1 MPCAPPSRP
10 RGGGV
15 SRRLLLPSAVALVAI
30 AGILVALGGSS
41 AAASLNV
48 TGVWHSTYDCQ
59 VGCAG
64 SSFPDAITLKQASGS
79 TTVTGTDQSAAT
91 LAGTLS
97 GNTLTLTLTEGS
109 YTADFTVTVSAGGNT
124 WSGPLKDSNGT
135 SGTDTATLQGPPV
148 VARTGEAA
156 PVSGTVSFQP
166 PGAQTFQPLTSS
178 TTIPMGST
186 IDATSGTVGI
196 TVAKPRGGTSGGDF
210 YDGEFT
216 LTQAASGDT
225 KEKLAG
231 GSFSACTAGGS
242 TGPSGTVRLAGAA
255 SAAGKSKTVVRE
267 LWGHAHGK
275 FTTSGRAGAATV
287 LGTIW
292 LTEDRCDGTFF
303 KAVKDSITV
312 VAFAHPGQKHTV
324 AQGHSYLAPLRG

>member
-1 MPCAPPSRP
+1 M
-10 RGGGV
+10 
-15 SRRLLLPSAVALVAI
+15 RRLGFPVALTLIAVAAM
-30 AGILVALGGSS
+30 LVALGGSS

-48 TGVWHSTYDCQ
+48 TGVWNSTYECQ
-59 VGCAG
+59 VGCPG

-79 TTVTGTDQSAAT
+79 TTVTGTDQSSAT

-109 YTADFTVTVSAGGNT
+109 YTANFTVTISAGGNT

-148 VARTGEAA
+148 VAQTAQAA
-156 PVSGTVSFQP
+156 AVSGTVSIQP

-178 TTIPMGST
+178 TTIAMGST
-186 IDATSGTVGI
+186 INATSGTVGI
-196 TVAKPRGGTSGGDF
+196 TVAKPGGGTSGGDF
-210 YDGEFT
+210 YDGEFK
-216 LTQAASGDT
+216 LTQAKSGAT
-225 KEKLAG
+225 TEKLAG
-231 GSFSACTAGGS
+231 ASFSVCTGAGS
-242 TGPSGTVRLAGAA
+242 TGPSGTVRVAGAA
-255 SAAGKSKTVVRE
+255 RAAGKSTTVVRE

-303 KAVKDSITV
+303 KAVKDSIFV
-312 VAFAHPGQKHTV
+312 VDFAHPGQKHTV
-324 AQGHSYLAPLRG
+324 AQGHSYLALLRG